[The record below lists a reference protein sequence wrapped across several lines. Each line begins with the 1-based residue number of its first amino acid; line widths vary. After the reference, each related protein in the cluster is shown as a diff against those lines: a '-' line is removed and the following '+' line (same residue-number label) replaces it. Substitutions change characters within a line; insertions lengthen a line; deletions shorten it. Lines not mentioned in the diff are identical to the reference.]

1 MKEIKCPRCGTVIT
15 VDDADFASLLS
26 QVRTDE
32 FNAELNRRLEDF
44 HRIQKAREAEN
55 AAQEAAKAAM
65 IAARHKEELTGK
77 EMEIERLRQQI
88 ASWEKSKRLEIE
100 TVWLKAKDAATEEI
114 KKKETELMKKGEEIS
129 RLINDNANERKSSAE
144 RVQNL
149 LDAHKK
155 EVESLEK
162 EVEMYKNF
170 KVRRSVKLL
179 GEDLEQHCYT
189 LYNQML
195 APVMP
200 YATFEKDNT
209 AVRDDDEKK
218 GSKGDF
224 IFRDKEDGI
233 EYISIMF
240 EMKNEGDTYEKLDKD
255 RKKKNCE
262 FAVLVSM
269 LEMDN
274 DLFNNGIVSVP
285 GFEKMY
291 VVRPDNFIPIIT
303 LLVQTSKKA
312 LSYKKELSV
321 AKSQSIDIT
330 HFEDALLS
338 FRDGFAKNV
347 ANAKKKY
354 DEAIK
359 GIDTTIE
366 TLTKIKES
374 LRISAGHLSAA
385 NNKAED
391 LTIKKLTKGNPTMKA
406 AFEKARAE
414 KAREEGPDEQ

>member
-1 MKEIKCPRCGTVIT
+1 M
-15 VDDADFASLLS
+15 
-26 QVRTDE
+26 
-32 FNAELNRRLEDF
+32 
-44 HRIQKAREAEN
+44 
-55 AAQEAAKAAM
+55 
-65 IAARHKEELTGK
+65 
-77 EMEIERLRQQI
+77 
-88 ASWEKSKRLEIE
+88 
-100 TVWLKAKDAATEEI
+100 
-114 KKKETELMKKGEEIS
+114 
-129 RLINDNANERKSSAE
+129 
-144 RVQNL
+144 
-149 LDAHKK
+149 
-155 EVESLEK
+155 
-162 EVEMYKNF
+162 
-170 KVRRSVKLL
+170 
-179 GEDLEQHCYT
+179 
-189 LYNQML
+189 
-195 APVMP
+195 
-200 YATFEKDNT
+200 
-209 AVRDDDEKK
+209 
-218 GSKGDF
+218 
-224 IFRDKEDGI
+224 
-233 EYISIMF
+233 
-240 EMKNEGDTYEKLDKD
+240 LDKD